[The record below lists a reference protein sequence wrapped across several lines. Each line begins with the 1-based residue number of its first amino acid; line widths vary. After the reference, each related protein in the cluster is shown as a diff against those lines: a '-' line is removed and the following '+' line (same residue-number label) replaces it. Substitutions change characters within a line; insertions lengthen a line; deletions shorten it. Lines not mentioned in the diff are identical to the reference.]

1 MAEGWTTRSLSDQS
15 GRRILVT
22 GANSGIGFEAAR
34 ALAAKG
40 AEVILAVRNIERGET
55 ARKTILTEYPQA
67 QVQVMSL
74 DLSNQ
79 ARVRSFASEFTARYD
94 RLDVLINNA
103 GVMAP
108 PYTRTEDG
116 FELQFGTNHL
126 GHFALTGLIL
136 PTLQNVS
143 GSRVVVV
150 SSLAHQGGQIYFDN
164 LDGNKGYKRWA
175 FYSQSKL
182 ANLLFMRELE
192 RRLRAAGAQTI
203 AAACHPGF
211 ASTQLVK
218 NGMGGFTAWLSKPF
232 GQSAEAGAL
241 PTLFVATDKSIHG
254 GEYIGPT
261 GWRGMRG
268 APGPSPSTSVSNDM
282 KLAGRLWKVSEQMT
296 GVTYASLSTS

>member
-1 MAEGWTTRSLSDQS
+1 MAEVWTIRSIPDQS

-22 GANSGIGFEAAR
+22 GANSGIGFEAAKV
-34 ALAAKG
+34 LAGKG
-40 AEVILAVRNIERGET
+40 AEVVLAVRSAERGET
-55 ARKTILTEYPQA
+55 AKKAILTDYPQA

-74 DLSNQ
+74 DLSSQ
-79 ARVRSFASEFTARYD
+79 ARVRAFAAEFNSRFD

-136 PTLQNVS
+136 PTLQSVS

-150 SSLAHQGGQIYFDN
+150 SSLAHQRGHIYFDN
-164 LDGNKGYKRWA
+164 LDGSKGYKRWA

-218 NGMGGFTAWLSKPF
+218 NGMGGFTSWLSKPF
-232 GQSAEAGAL
+232 GQSAAAGAL
-241 PTLFVATDKSIHG
+241 PTLFAATDKSIHG
-254 GEYIGPT
+254 GEYMGPT

-268 APGPSPSTSVSNDM
+268 APGPSPSTAVSKDI
-282 KLAGRLWKVSEQMT
+282 KLAGRLWEVSEQLT
-296 GVTYASLSTS
+296 GVTYASLSTN